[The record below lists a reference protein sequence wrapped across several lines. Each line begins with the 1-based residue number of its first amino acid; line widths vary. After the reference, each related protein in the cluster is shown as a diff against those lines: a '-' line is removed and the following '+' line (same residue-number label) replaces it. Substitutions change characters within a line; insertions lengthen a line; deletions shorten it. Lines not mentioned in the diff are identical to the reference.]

1 MKRVLMVSCEGLGNG
16 GVQAVIMSIVR
27 NLKNKYI
34 FDILLFTDERRFY
47 DDEFESYGGR
57 IFRIPRYNGTNSF
70 RSRLDYYIR
79 GNHLYRSVLEILKEN
94 GPYDVIHCHDEF
106 ESAPILKAAAVSGVK
121 VRIAHT
127 HVISEKSNFIAD
139 LLNNYRKKEI
149 EKYATIKI
157 ACSKEA
163 GLSFFQSQ
171 DNVKIVMNPYDNKR
185 FNPEEYAFNK
195 KSNLQLLQVG
205 TFSVTKNQI
214 YSVKVVE
221 YIKQKRPEVKLILM
235 GNKNKE
241 YDELLYREIIQRK
254 LEDNVVLMPG
264 DADMPKLLS
273 QSSGFLF
280 PSLHEGFGIVLIEA
294 QAMGVKCYASD
305 TVPRATDC
313 GGVVYLSLNDG
324 AKVWAERII
333 DDYEREKGI
342 HLNYDVSKFSIEE
355 VMKKYVCF
363 YEGSLQ

>member
-27 NLKNKYI
+27 SLKDKYI

-47 DDEFESYGGR
+47 DDEFESYGGK
-57 IFRIPRYNGTNSF
+57 IFRIPRYSGTNSF
-70 RSRLDYYIR
+70 RKRLDYYVR
-79 GNHLYRSVLEILKEN
+79 GNHLYNKVLETLKEN
-94 GPYDVIHCHDEF
+94 GPYDVIHCHDEY
-106 ESAPILKAAAVSGVK
+106 ESAPILKAAAVSGIK

-127 HVISEKSNFIAD
+127 HVISGKTNIIAG

-149 EKYATIKI
+149 ERYATIKI
-157 ACSKEA
+157 ACSQEA

-171 DNVKIVMNPYDNKR
+171 ENVKIVMNPYDNKR
-185 FNPEEYAFNK
+185 FNPGKYDLKK
-195 KSNLQLLQVG
+195 KSKIQLLQVG
-205 TFSVTKNQI
+205 TYSVTKNQI
-214 YSVKVVE
+214 FSVKVIE
-221 YIKQKRPEVKLILM
+221 YIRKKMPDVKLILM
-235 GNKNKE
+235 GNRNKE
-241 YDELLYREIIQRK
+241 YDELLYKEIIQKK
-254 LEDNVVLMPG
+254 LEDNVTLMPG

-313 GGVVYLSLNDG
+313 GGVTYLPLNDG
-324 AKVWAERII
+324 AKVWAEKII
-333 DDYEREKGI
+333 DDYQREHGMYV
-342 HLNYDVSKFSIEE
+342 NYDVSKFSTEE

-363 YEGSLQ
+363 YEGNLQ